1 MGKTAYI
8 ERVRRVLRTKKVQDV
23 ARSQANSVRK
33 VCQAVVQKKGAATS
47 YSRYLC

>member
-8 ERVRRVLRTKKVQDV
+8 ERVRRFLRTKKAQEV
-23 ARSQANSVRK
+23 AKIQANSLRK

-47 YSRYLC
+47 Y